1 MNRNIFL
8 ILFGSCASL
17 CFCSCDPPEEQN
29 KFEPNYEKARQR
41 ETKRAKLQM
50 TLEKAVSAEN
60 LLASKTRAVVR
71 AELAVDQAEYQ
82 LRRQVGAGEAAFQ
95 LEKLREAKAEQEAAE
110 DEYHR
115 GIAELRLG
123 LPDSVAKWEAWME
136 ELMRGASDYSI
147 ALISGGY
154 TQAKPAEE
162 RLSEMMYDEPDATSP
177 EVIEAEEKR
186 IRRMKD
192 PRSPF

>member
-1 MNRNIFL
+1 MNRDIFR
-8 ILFGSCASL
+8 ILFVSCAAL
-17 CFCSCDPPEEQN
+17 CVCSCDPPKEQP

-41 ETKRAKLQM
+41 ETKRVELRM

-60 LLASKTRAVVR
+60 VLASKIRAVVR

-95 LEKLREAKAEQEAAE
+95 LEKLREAKAEEEAAE

-123 LPDSVAKWEAWME
+123 LPDSVAKWEAWRA
-136 ELMRGASDYSI
+136 ELMRGASAYRS

-162 RLSEMMYDEPDATSP
+162 RLSEMMYDEPEPTSP

-186 IRRMKD
+186 IRRLKD
-192 PRSPF
+192 P